1 MAIDISNLSSEE
13 LFELARKRQHEEQ
26 SEAERTTIKDRLAE
40 LKKMRALILS
50 KHDEALANTDKAI
63 AELQKKRSKLETE
76 NAEALGA
83 VDKEMQ
89 ELNNKLDKLA
99 AAPKPKPAAPVAPA
113 PAISTPPAEKPE
125 AASSSL
131 ARQAATA
138 NVTPD
143 EIMTHVRELMLGR
156 SYISESLLKEQLRA
170 RKVNTSSLHKHL
182 EDLVREGKLASGGG
196 GNYSL
201 GKKA

>member
-1 MAIDISNLSSEE
+1 MAKTE
-13 LFELARKRQHEEQ
+13 
-26 SEAERTTIKDRLAE
+26 TTGAAVSKIAAKALKD
-40 LKKMRALILS
+40 
-50 KHDEALANTDKAI
+50 
-63 AELQKKRSKLETE
+63 
-76 NAEALGA
+76 
-83 VDKEMQ
+83 
-89 ELNNKLDKLA
+89 
-99 AAPKPKPAAPVAPA
+99 PA
-113 PAISTPPAEKPE
+113 S
-125 AASSSL
+125 
-131 ARQAATA
+131 
-138 NVTPD
+138 VTPD